1 MSTQTA
7 LKTTFFHDYHVK
19 AEGKM
24 VEFAGYSMPVHYS
37 QGIIAEHLHTRND
50 AGLFDV
56 SHMGQLVISG
66 SGVAQG
72 LERLLPV
79 DLDQLSLNRQ
89 AYSTL
94 TTEQGGILDDL
105 IITRWADDKFFIVV
119 NAACKQTD
127 IDHLR
132 QFLPNAEI
140 EILDRGLLAL
150 QGPKAF
156 QVLSKLSPEVEQ
168 LVFMQGCSASVNG
181 IDCYVTRSG
190 YTGEDGFEISVSRAD
205 SSKLADLL
213 LADPIVR
220 WVGLGARDSLRL
232 EAGLCLYGQ
241 DINLRTSP
249 IEAGLQ
255 WSISRSRHAGGSK
268 QGGFLGEDTI
278 LSHINQGIDRKRVG
292 FVVEGRAPVRE
303 GAEIIDDKGQTIG
316 VITSGGFSPSLQKP
330 IAMGYIKTEFSSPQT
345 KVIALVRGKPR
356 NIVVTAMPLVPQRYC
371 R

>member
-1 MSTQTA
+1 MSTQA
-7 LKTTFFHDYHVK
+7 QLKTTFFHDYHVK

-37 QGIIAEHLHTRND
+37 QGIIEEHLHTRND

-56 SHMGQLVISG
+56 SHMGQLVVSG

-72 LERLLPV
+72 LEKLLPV
-79 DLDQLSLNRQ
+79 DLDQLSLHQ
-89 AYSTL
+89 QIYTTL
-94 TTEQGGILDDL
+94 TTDEGGILDDL
-105 IITRWADDKFFIVV
+105 IITRWSDDKFFIVV
-119 NAACKQTD
+119 NAACKQND

-132 QFLPNAEI
+132 QFLPHAEI
-140 EILDRGLLAL
+140 EVLDRGLLAL
-150 QGPKAF
+150 QGPKAL
-156 QVLSKLSPEVEQ
+156 QVLSKLTPEIGQ

-181 IDCYVTRSG
+181 MDCYITRSG

-205 SSKLADLL
+205 SSQLADLL
-213 LADPIVR
+213 LADTSVR

-232 EAGLCLYGQ
+232 EAGLCLYGH

-255 WSISRSRHAGGSK
+255 WSISRSRRNGGSK

-278 LSHINQGIDRKRVG
+278 LSHIDQGIDRKRVG

-303 GAEIIDDKGQTIG
+303 GAEIIDGEGQTIG

-330 IAMGYIKTEFSSPQT
+330 IAMGYIKTEFSTPQT
-345 KVIALVRGKPR
+345 EVRALVRGKPR
-356 NIVVTAMPLVPQRYC
+356 NLIVTAMPLVPQRYC